1 MTSPAVKILRDNAEL
16 FIDRFVAR
24 LTSGLPTYARL
35 EAADVRES
43 IAGFTRDILIAVD
56 TGDSAALAERMR
68 SNSADRV
75 SQGFSL
81 AEYLRAMFTAPA
93 ICREIVREL
102 GPRNDPSLAAGIGE
116 LEDRLHELTAMAA
129 NIFTESAQQQLRS
142 KNREL
147 NRLNQELAA
156 RERALAA
163 EGQKVGRE
171 LASANEFNARVIESL
186 ASGIMAVS
194 PITNTVTMFSQR
206 MESILEIPAE
216 DALGKETRIVFAN
229 LKGVDHSLIHQ
240 TVVATGRFPLTKLQL
255 TTSSGRKKSIFV
267 RAQRMYSP
275 DGENEGTVFV
285 VDDVTER
292 ELLIDSFSRYV
303 SRDLVTRLLARNE
316 PLGLEGERRRCTV
329 LFADIRGFT
338 GIAERIAPEALHR
351 LLNDYLHVMVE
362 SIVEHGGFIDKFV
375 GDKVMALFTGPR
387 SPAESAFSAIEA
399 ARTIH
404 LRISAQNASRLS
416 NGDAPIEV
424 GIGIN
429 TGEMVVGNVGDQKRM
444 DFTAIGDAVNV
455 ADRLQSL
462 AKGVE
467 TLLGAETASLVSDR
481 VTVIDRGSHPVK
493 GRTAEVR
500 VFAVG
505 DVIVEAAQ

>member
-1 MTSPAVKILRDNAEL
+1 MTSPALQILRDNAGL
-16 FIDRFVAR
+16 FVDRLVAR
-24 LTSGLPTYARL
+24 LTTGLPTYARL

-43 IAGFTRDILIAVD
+43 VAGFTRDMLTAVD
-56 TGDSAALAERMR
+56 TGDSEALAARMR
-68 SNSADRV
+68 ANSTYRV

-147 NRLNQELAA
+147 NRLNQELAS
-156 RERALAA
+156 REKSLTA
-163 EGQKVGRE
+163 EGHKVGRE

-186 ASGIMAVS
+186 ASGIMAVT
-194 PITNTVTMFSQR
+194 PATNMVTLFSQR
-206 MESILEIPAE
+206 MEAILEIPAE
-216 DALGKETRIVFAN
+216 DALGKETKVVFAN

-240 TVVATGRFPLTKLQL
+240 TVLATGRFPLTKLQL

-267 RAQRMYSP
+267 RAQRTYSP

-338 GIAERIAPEALHR
+338 GIAERITPEGLHR

-387 SPAESAFSAIEA
+387 SAAESAFSAIEA

-404 LRISAQNASRLS
+404 LRISAQNASRVA
-416 NGDAPIEV
+416 NGEAPIEV

-467 TLLGAETASLVSDR
+467 TLLGAETAELVKDR
-481 VTVIDRGSHPVK
+481 VALIDRGSHQVK
-493 GRTAEVR
+493 GRTAPVQ
-500 VFAVG
+500 VFAIESTAVRA
-505 DVIVEAAQ
+505 IP

>member
-1 MTSPAVKILRDNAEL
+1 MSSVAIQILRDNSGL
-16 FIDRFVAR
+16 FVDRIVAR
-24 LTSGLPTYARL
+24 LTGGLPTYSRL

-43 IAGFTRDILIAVD
+43 VAGFTRDMLVAIE
-56 TGDSAALAERMR
+56 TGDSSQLADRLR
-68 SNSADRV
+68 TNSADRV

-81 AEYLRAMFTAPA
+81 AEYLRAMFMAPPV
-93 ICREIVREL
+93 CREIVREL
-102 GPRNDPSLAAGIGE
+102 GARNDPSLAVGIADVE
-116 LEDRLHELTAMAA
+116 QRLHELTSMAA

-147 NRLNQELAA
+147 NRLNQELAV
-156 RERALAA
+156 REKALAA

-186 ASGIMAVS
+186 ASGIMAVTS
-194 PITNTVTMFSQR
+194 VTNLVTLFSQR
-206 MESILEIPAE
+206 MEAILEIPAE
-216 DALGKETRIVFAN
+216 NALGRETRDVFAN

-240 TVVATGRFPLTKLQL
+240 TVVATGRFPLTKLTL

-267 RAQRMYSP
+267 RAQRMYTP
-275 DGENEGTVFV
+275 EGENEGTVFV

-316 PLGLEGERRRCTV
+316 PLGLEGERRTCTA

-338 GIAERIAPEALHR
+338 GIAERISPEGLHR

-362 SIVEHGGFIDKFV
+362 SIVEQGGFIDKFV

-387 SPAESAFSAIEA
+387 STAESAFSAIEA
-399 ARTIH
+399 AHAIH
-404 LRISAQNASRLS
+404 LRIAAQNASRIS
-416 NGDAPIEV
+416 DGEAPLEV

-429 TGEMVVGNVGDQKRM
+429 TGEMVVGNVGDQRRM

-467 TLLGAETASLVSDR
+467 TLLGAETATLVKDR
-481 VTVIDRGSHPVK
+481 VSVIDRGAHQVK
-493 GRTAEVR
+493 GRTAPVQ
-500 VFAVG
+500 VFA
-505 DVIVEAAQ
+505 IESTAIRPIP